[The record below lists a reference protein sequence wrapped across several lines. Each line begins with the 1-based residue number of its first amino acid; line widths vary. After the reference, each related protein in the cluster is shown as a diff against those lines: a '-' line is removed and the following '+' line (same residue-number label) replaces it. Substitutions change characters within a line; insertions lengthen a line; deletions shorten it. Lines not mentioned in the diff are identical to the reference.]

1 MLRIKKPA
9 NKETL
14 CETDRNEER
23 DSLNT
28 SILPNWAGATDL
40 LKDQSHIPLPQRPKK
55 KPSYKFLKQA
65 VHKKSQYRESL
76 VEGSGTEAF
85 YRKAAGYSHFCE

>member
-1 MLRIKKPA
+1 MLRLKKPA

-14 CETDRNEER
+14 REMDRNEER

-40 LKDQSHIPLPQRPKK
+40 PKDQSHIPLPQRPKK
-55 KPSYKFLKQA
+55 KKKAKLQA
-65 VHKKSQYRESL
+65 S
-76 VEGSGTEAF
+76 
-85 YRKAAGYSHFCE
+85 